1 MPCFILPKQAVN
13 GECYPM
19 IFHHTRQSGVS
30 IAEPI
35 KQGFGMKYYKHWL
48 KKTIE
53 RW

>member
-13 GECYPM
+13 GECYPKT
-19 IFHHTRQSGVS
+19 FHHTPQFGVS

-35 KQGFGMKYYKHWL
+35 KQDFGMRYYKPWL

-53 RW
+53 CW

>member
-1 MPCFILPKQAVN
+1 MLYFILPKQAVN

-19 IFHHTRQSGVS
+19 TFHHTQQSGVS

-35 KQGFGMKYYKHWL
+35 KQGFGMKYCKPWL